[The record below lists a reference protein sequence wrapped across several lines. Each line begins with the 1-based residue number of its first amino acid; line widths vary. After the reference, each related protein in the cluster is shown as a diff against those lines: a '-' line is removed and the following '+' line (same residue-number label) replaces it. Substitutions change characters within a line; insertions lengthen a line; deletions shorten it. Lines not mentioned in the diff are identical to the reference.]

1 MMKPLR
7 AALALVLVAL
17 AGLVPVKAE
26 APDASAG
33 AFGVPGG
40 LGDSLPVLWI
50 DTDGGALPED
60 ETVRGTLRYVEPDG
74 PAINTPV
81 ELRLRGNT
89 SRRFPKKSYRMKLV
103 DGEGRKRDLSLCG
116 LRADDDWILNPMYS
130 DTSKLREALSY
141 WLWEQIN
148 SRGRAAA
155 GSRFRFAEVVL
166 NGEYWGLYGVQ
177 ERVDRKQLD
186 ADRRQGLLYKV
197 TSNERPTVRALLEAE
212 GEACGG
218 IELAFSGTDVTS
230 PWAPA
235 ADYMALLSGEAAP
248 GDSRI
253 DPDNA
258 VDYAL
263 WSMLTQ
269 ARDGRFKN
277 QYVYCE
283 PRAGGGYALYRIPW
297 DLNHTLGDLWAGDSP
312 ETNYVAYE
320 IGEMAPDDV
329 GALLLERDGGFMDAL
344 RARWRALRSGPITEE
359 NILSRANALFEAL
372 YPAILRDTARWPA
385 CGMGEGSAANIR
397 DIEDYVRA
405 ALARLDGYFG
415 WER

>member
-7 AALALVLVAL
+7 TALALVLVAL
-17 AGLVPVKAE
+17 SGLTPVNAE
-26 APDASAG
+26 APDTPVG
-33 AFGVPGG
+33 AFGVPGDPG
-40 LGDSLPVLWI
+40 EALPVLWI
-50 DTDGGALPED
+50 DTDDGEAPGD
-60 ETVRGTLRYVEPDG
+60 ETVRGTLRYTEPG
-74 PAINTPV
+74 GAAITTPV

-103 DGEGRKRDLSLCG
+103 DGRGRKRDLSLCG

-130 DTSKLREALSY
+130 DTTKLREALSY

-148 SRGRAAA
+148 SRGQAAA
-155 GSRFRFAEVVL
+155 CSRFRFAEVVL
-166 NGEYWGLYGVQ
+166 NGMYWGLYGVQ
-177 ERVDRKQLD
+177 ERTDRKQVG
-186 ADRRQGLLYKV
+186 ADKRGGILYKV
-197 TSNERPTVRALLEAE
+197 ATNERPTVRALLDAE

-218 IELAFSGTDVTS
+218 IELAFAGTDVTS

-235 ADYMALLSGEAAP
+235 ADYMAFLSGETAP
-248 GDSRI
+248 GDSQI

-269 ARDGRFKN
+269 ARDGHFKN
-277 QYVYCE
+277 QFIHCE
-283 PRAGGGYALYRIPW
+283 PRPGGGYTLYRIPW
-297 DLNHTLGDLWAGDSP
+297 DLNHTLGDLWDGNSP
-312 ETNYVAYE
+312 GANYVSYE

-329 GALLLERDGGFMDAL
+329 AALLLARDGGFMDAL
-344 RARWRALRSGPITEE
+344 SARWRALRAGPVTEQS
-359 NILSRANALFEAL
+359 ILSRANALFEAL

-415 WER
+415 LER